1 MSKINYI
8 FITGFG
14 RSGTTFL
21 SHLLSQCIDFRAFH
35 EYVGNR
41 EFELLSWYLGTSYS
55 KPYLENQKVRIEQ
68 DPQIGNKFIDVNGAY
83 RNCVDEVEEVFKP
96 LKTFHLVRDPRNVV
110 RSLYT
115 RRDDKKIHFIP
126 KNETDIKWWLTAN
139 KFSQIC
145 WNWKTETELLLEKKL
160 DIIHFEKITGDFNY
174 FKSNLLDKI
183 DLKMDLETWQ
193 KEVAVKRNKTKPKL
207 YRYLYAKIKGKQFV
221 ETRLPTFNDWPE
233 DYKAIFKDI
242 CGDTMLK
249 LGYE

>member
-21 SHLLSQCIDFRAFH
+21 SHLLSQCSNARAFH

-41 EFELLSWYLGTSYS
+41 EFELLSWYIGKSYS
-55 KPYLENQKVRIEQ
+55 KPYLENQKNRIEQ
-68 DPQIGNKFIDVNGAY
+68 DPQITNQFIDVNGAY
-83 RNCVDEVEEVFKP
+83 RNCINEVEDVFKP
-96 LKTFHLVRDPRNVV
+96 LKIFHLVRDPRDVV

-115 RRDDKKIHFIP
+115 RRDDKKVHFLPID
-126 KNETDIKWWLTAN
+126 ETDIKWWLSAN

-160 DIIHFEKITGDFNY
+160 DILHFEKITGDYNY

-183 DLKMDLETWQ
+183 GLNMDLLSWQ
-193 KEVAVKRNKTKPKL
+193 NIIAVKKNKTKSKI
-207 YRYLYAKIKGKQFV
+207 YRYLYAKVKGKQFV
-221 ETRLPTFNDWPE
+221 EERLPRYDNWSE
-233 DYKAIFKDI
+233 EYKTIFMDI

>member
-68 DPQIGNKFIDVNGAY
+68 DPQIANQFIDVNGAY

-96 LKTFHLVRDPRNVV
+96 LKTLSLGK
-110 RSLYT
+110 RS
-115 RRDDKKIHFIP
+115 
-126 KNETDIKWWLTAN
+126 
-139 KFSQIC
+139 
-145 WNWKTETELLLEKKL
+145 
-160 DIIHFEKITGDFNY
+160 
-174 FKSNLLDKI
+174 
-183 DLKMDLETWQ
+183 
-193 KEVAVKRNKTKPKL
+193 
-207 YRYLYAKIKGKQFV
+207 
-221 ETRLPTFNDWPE
+221 
-233 DYKAIFKDI
+233 
-242 CGDTMLK
+242 
-249 LGYE
+249 